1 MALLSFY
8 WDWVLKPELG
18 QDVRFLLVAITT
30 SEIHM
35 CASSNKHLPVG
46 WKNNGSKRKQSTT
59 SFDGADILSMNK
71 QETKCDV
78 LFIGQ

>member
-8 WDWVLKPELG
+8 WHWVLKPALG
-18 QDVRFLLVAITT
+18 QDVRFLLAAITT

-35 CASSNKHLPVG
+35 CASSNRHLQVG
-46 WKNNGSKRKQSTT
+46 WKNNGCKGKQSTT
-59 SFDGADILSMNK
+59 SFDGADVLSMNK

>member
-1 MALLSFY
+1 
-8 WDWVLKPELG
+8 
-18 QDVRFLLVAITT
+18 
-30 SEIHM
+30 M
-35 CASSNKHLPVG
+35 CASSNEHLQVG
-46 WKNNGSKRKQSTT
+46 WKNNGSKVKQATT